1 VGLPIAAAAF
11 HSPVLTYWRRRL
23 AASARPNR
31 VLEAAREVVQATGA
45 LSGKTRRVLNPTM
58 LTDAVATQDTVT
70 RLIAAIRRGGPGG
83 APGAAAVVAAHC
95 TGHGYDQAGKPPIA
109 QDEPR
114 PAPIWSAR

>member
-1 VGLPIAAAAF
+1 MGLPIAAAAF

-31 VLEAAREVVQATGA
+31 VFDAAREVVQATGA
-45 LSGKTRRVLNPTM
+45 LSGKTRRVLNSTV

-70 RLIAAIRRGGPGG
+70 RLIAAIRRVAREVPPVPPRWSRRT
-83 APGAAAVVAAHC
+83 APGTTTTRPASRRSPR
-95 TGHGYDQAGKPPIA
+95 TT
-109 QDEPR
+109 PR